1 MSRIPIHFAGELRR
15 RVLVAATASQ
25 LHIGFADMSLHRN
38 SVVAHSSPT
47 KAGMSRHSLRG
58 SLHFI
63 PQNELRGL
71 YV

>member
-15 RVLVAATASQ
+15 RML
-25 LHIGFADMSLHRN
+25 
-38 SVVAHSSPT
+38 AHSSPT
-47 KAGMSRHSLRG
+47 NCGMPRHSLRG